1 MLIKRGEEQAQELK
15 VSAAEDDNYLKTM
28 IYKLEMAWKEQKQN
42 VRAEYFSKLEEEGT
56 KCTQLIHR
64 LRGVL
69 EKELTDVCTTTREFL
84 NDYEEATKARKKE
97 HDKLKAQDDSVQK
110 LLVTQLEKLRK
121 MNEIVRRLKS
131 KYADSR
137 KLLKN
142 KLKDIQDEN
151 EYFVFV
157 YNTLKEKLKWDRKK
171 DFDQIKILTVSY
183 SAAMQYLE
191 KLKEKGEHI
200 LHAAAVCRKLE
211 TQEEKI
217 MPFPV
222 TEGMAKAFPEEQA
235 LLMESLEL
243 FWQRVAQ
250 AEASRYSINEER
262 EFLKTENQIL
272 QMKLHNYCQCVSCPP
287 GEQKMDDKKGLYIT
301 DGVFEMK
308 KYEKQNCDQF
318 ISNKYDDEIDD
329 FYVL

>member
-15 VSAAEDDNYLKTM
+15 LLATEDENYLKTM
-28 IYKLEMAWKEQKQN
+28 VYKLEMAWKEQKQN

-56 KCTQLIHR
+56 KYNQVIHR

-69 EKELTDVCTTTREFL
+69 EKDLAMMHRQTRDFL
-84 NDYEEATKARKKE
+84 QYYEEKTRARKRE

-110 LLVTQLEKLRK
+110 LLVIQLEKLRK
-121 MNEIVRRLKS
+121 MYENVRRLKS
-131 KYADSR
+131 KYTDSR

-142 KLKDIQDEN
+142 KLKDIKDEN
-151 EYFVFV
+151 DYFALV
-157 YNTLKEKLKWDRKK
+157 YNSLKRKLEKDRKR
-171 DFDQIKILTVSY
+171 DFDQMRILTINYNS
-183 SAAMQYLE
+183 AMQYLE

-217 MPFPV
+217 VPFPV
-222 TEGMAKAFPEEQA
+222 PAGTVKVCMEEQEEY
-235 LLMESLEL
+235 LESLDL

-262 EFLKTENQIL
+262 EFLKTENRIL
-272 QMKLHNYCQCVSCPP
+272 QIKLHKYCQCVTCPAI
-287 GEQKMDDKKGLYIT
+287 KSNIVSDSSKGLYVT
-301 DGVFEMK
+301 EGALEMK
-308 KYEKQNCDQF
+308 KYKKQSCEQF
-318 ISNKYDDEIDD
+318 ISNGYDDEIDE
-329 FYVL
+329 